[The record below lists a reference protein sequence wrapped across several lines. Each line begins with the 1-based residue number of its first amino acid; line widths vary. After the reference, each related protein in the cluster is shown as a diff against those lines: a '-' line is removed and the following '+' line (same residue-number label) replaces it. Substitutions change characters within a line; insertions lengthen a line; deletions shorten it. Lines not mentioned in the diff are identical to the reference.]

1 MKEYVV
7 NQEDLEINIKY
18 DDDDDLIRK
27 LDKVIC
33 DLISYGYGAWTDV
46 GTDGM
51 LKAIQENSLYEE
63 DISLKNETYIK
74 DIDF

>member
-1 MKEYVV
+1 LKEYVV